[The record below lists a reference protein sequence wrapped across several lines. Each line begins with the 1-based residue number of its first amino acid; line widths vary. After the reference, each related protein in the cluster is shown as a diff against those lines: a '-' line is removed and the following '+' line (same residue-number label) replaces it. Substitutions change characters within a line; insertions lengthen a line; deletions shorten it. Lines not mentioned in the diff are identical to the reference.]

1 MAEAGLPVK
10 LQVLSTQPLA
20 NETITQQ
27 AEAMMAVESAK
38 QAAKDLATA
47 GVACSIVLPPLILLA
62 VFKGR
67 AALRKLRGWVAQ
79 RRGARSASTPFAHQ
93 RMNPFED
100 TPRGSMDSSRG
111 PHSSIRGFAHAH
123 GLSFRSGSHSRN
135 SGSGQMGQLNA
146 MSGSFG
152 LDGRQQVADS
162 ASEVAELYGPAP
174 QMQLTIVTGTGT
186 ETLELQ
192 VCKKANGTLDLLGTG
207 AFGLVYK

>member
-20 NETITQQ
+20 RETITQQ
-27 AEAMMAVESAK
+27 AEAMMAVEAAK

-47 GVACSIVLPPLILLA
+47 GIACSIVLPLLILLA
-62 VFKGR
+62 VFRGR
-67 AALRKLRGWVAQ
+67 AALRKLQGWLAQ
-79 RRGARSASTPFAHQ
+79 RRAARSASTPFANQ

-100 TPRGSMDSSRG
+100 TPRGSTDGSRA
-111 PHSSIRGFAHAH
+111 PHSSIRGFANAH
-123 GLSFRSGSHSRN
+123 GLLFRSGSHSRN

-146 MSGSFG
+146 MSGSG
-152 LDGRQQVADS
+152 LEGRQQVADS

-174 QMQLTIVTGTGT
+174 QMQLTIVTGTGS

>member
-20 NETITQQ
+20 KETIVQQ
-27 AEAMMAVESAK
+27 AEAMMAVEAAK

-47 GVACSIVLPPLILLA
+47 GVACSIVLPLLILLA

-67 AALRKLRGWVAQ
+67 AALRKVQGWLAQ
-79 RRGARSASTPFAHQ
+79 RRAARSASTPFAYQ

-100 TPRGSMDSSRG
+100 TPRGSMDGSQG

-123 GLSFRSGSHSRN
+123 GLMFRSGSHSRN
-135 SGSGQMGQLNA
+135 SGSGQMGQLNH
-146 MSGSFG
+146 MSGGG
-152 LDGRQQVADS
+152 LEGRQVADS

-174 QMQLTIVTGTGT
+174 HMQLTIVTGTGS

>member
-1 MAEAGLPVK
+1 MGEAGLPVK

-27 AEAMMAVESAK
+27 AEAMMALEAAE

-47 GVACSIVLPPLILLA
+47 GVACSIVLPLLILLA

-67 AALRKLRGWVAQ
+67 AALRKLQGWLAQ
-79 RRGARSASTPFAHQ
+79 RRAARSASTPFAHQ

-100 TPRGSMDSSRG
+100 TPRGSMDGSRG

-123 GLSFRSGSHSRN
+123 GLLFRSGSHSRN
-135 SGSGQMGQLNA
+135 SGSGQMGQLNP
-146 MSGSFG
+146 MSGSG
-152 LDGRQQVADS
+152 LEGRQQVADS

-174 QMQLTIVTGTGT
+174 HMQLTIVTGTGT

-192 VCKKANGTLDLLGTG
+192 VCKKANGNLDLLGTG
-207 AFGLVYK
+207 AFGLVYR